1 MSLQPPFS
9 TANDALAYWER
20 CQPDKPAVTWL
31 DGNGDP
37 QQTHTYRSLTEARVL
52 GRHWKQ
58 DFNTR

>member
-1 MSLQPPFS
+1 LRYLREHIK
-9 TANDALAYWER
+9 TL
-20 CQPDKPAVTWL
+20 AVTWL